1 MIELAVFFVLLI
13 VNCIMSGK
21 IEYAQTM
28 NAFVSIATMSVIFV
42 KFFLVVV
49 QNKSGITIRK
59 YSSICALYTLM
70 VADGILASVL
80 FTGFVSVNSIAS
92 IAIRALIY
100 TSYVSIL
107 VVSKINAL
115 KDRRPLGKT
124 YMVLE
129 IMSTVILSVL
139 VVIDFLE
146 TPQMIARSNV
156 SVKVSLALL
165 AALAA
170 CSITVDTSRKYWYHR
185 NILMM
190 RLTKLADTYKMD
202 KAVIPPRRE
211 IESDYILQETKY
223 VLEESFC
230 RPYELSRLV
239 KKLHDLMIEKGYT
252 KSVAVDYA
260 GLFAQTLVV
269 NLMKRKYDFSII
281 PNPILKI
288 FRKYD
293 DFKGNRRR

>member
-1 MIELAVFFVLLI
+1 MIELAVFLVLLI
-13 VNCIMSGK
+13 VDKLMSGRV
-21 IEYAQTM
+21 EYAQTM
-28 NAFVSIATMSVIFV
+28 NAFVSIATMSVIFI

-59 YSSICALYTLM
+59 YASICALYFFM
-70 VADGILASVL
+70 MIDGILAAIL
-80 FTGFVSVNSIAS
+80 FTGFVRADSIAS
-92 IAIRALIY
+92 IVIRALIY
-100 TSYVSIL
+100 VSYISIL
-107 VVSKINAL
+107 VVSKFNAL
-115 KDRRPLGKT
+115 KDRLPLGKT
-124 YMVLE
+124 YTALE
-129 IMSTVILSVL
+129 IMSTVIISVL
-139 VVIDFLE
+139 IVIDFFE
-146 TPQMIARSNV
+146 TPQMIAESNM

-165 AALAA
+165 VALAL
-170 CSITVDTSRKYWYHR
+170 CSSTIDMSRKYWYHR

-190 RLTKLADTYKMD
+190 RLAKLADTYKMD
-202 KAVIPPRRE
+202 KAVIPPKRE

-239 KKLHDLMIEKGYT
+239 KRLHDLMIDKGYT
-252 KSVAVDYA
+252 KSVAVEYA